1 MKLAIIGAGGHGREI
16 ASIARSLHGERVSIS
31 FWDDGLSIGEYDF
44 GRVEGRVDEL
54 RSDKASHFVIG
65 IGDPATRAFISNENG
80 FEGIEPARLVHPS
93 AVIGD
98 RCEIGA
104 GSVVGPGSVITCD
117 TTVGTH
123 THVHANVVIS
133 HNCRLENF
141 IAVTPGVS
149 LAGDVTIREM
159 AWLGVGCTVNRG
171 IEVGRS
177 ALVGA
182 GAVVLSDV
190 EAEDVVAGVPA
201 RSLNPERQR

>member
-16 ASIARSLHGERVSIS
+16 AAIARSQYDERLSIS
-31 FWDDGLSIGEYDF
+31 FWDDALSVGEYDF
-44 GRVEGRVDEL
+44 GRVEGRIDDL
-54 RSDKASHFVIG
+54 RPERASHFVIG
-65 IGDPATRAFISNENG
+65 IGDPATRASVSKRYEFTD
-80 FEGIEPARLVHPS
+80 IEPAVLTHTS

-98 RCEIGA
+98 RCMIGP

-117 TTVGTH
+117 TSIGAH
-123 THVHANVVIS
+123 THIHANAIIS
-133 HNCRLENF
+133 HDSRLEDF
-141 IAVTPGVS
+141 VTVTPGVT

-171 IEVGRS
+171 IQIGRS

-182 GAVVLSDV
+182 GAVVLADVSSD
-190 EAEDVVAGVPA
+190 DVVAGVPA